1 MVVNQTIVA
10 YALLILDKKFTL
22 DLVPAQFKDDV
33 GHLVTYFSNAFAT
46 STQSVTENTV
56 TPASTDT
63 AIAKTYSNA
72 VSSMAAAPSK
82 TETTPAVN
90 QGGVVNTQPIV
101 ESDDK
106 EATIDLVKGTKEA
119 V

>member
-22 DLVPAQFKDDV
+22 DLV
-33 GHLVTYFSNAFAT
+33 
-46 STQSVTENTV
+46 
-56 TPASTDT
+56 
-63 AIAKTYSNA
+63 
-72 VSSMAAAPSK
+72 
-82 TETTPAVN
+82 PAVN

-106 EATIDLVKGTKEA
+106 EATIDLVKGTKGA